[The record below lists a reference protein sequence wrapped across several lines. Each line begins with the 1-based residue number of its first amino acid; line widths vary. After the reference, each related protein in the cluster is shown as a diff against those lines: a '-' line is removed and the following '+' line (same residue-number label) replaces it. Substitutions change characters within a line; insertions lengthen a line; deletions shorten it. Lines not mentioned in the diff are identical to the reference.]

1 MMGDDYRKW
10 GLLDVARAIDLI
22 GKILAWIRDLRHS
35 TTESI
40 DNEKARTRE
49 LSDAMLKF
57 NNERLARNGGSLWV
71 AEQARPL
78 GLLDSLAVVEGS
90 FIDAVLEE
98 AIPKL
103 GSGVSRKGLDG
114 RYWLPSQRDAWG
126 CLLYTSPS
134 PRDRQRSRMPSSA

>member
-1 MMGDDYRKW
+1 MMSDDIAGDDFRKFGEKDAERLS
-10 GLLDVARAIDLI
+10 GLNAVENGWMRAC
-22 GKILAWIRDLRHS
+22 RHS
-35 TTESI
+35 KTEDI
-40 DNEKARTRE
+40 QNELGWGKK
-49 LSDAMLKF
+49 LSDAMLAF
-57 NNERLARNGGSLWV
+57 NNDRLARNGGSLWV

-78 GLLDSLAVVEGS
+78 GLFDSLTVVESS

-103 GSGVSRKGLDG
+103 GS
-114 RYWLPSQRDAWG
+114 